1 MPRDIEQ
8 LESMANWMDSRFKL
22 PFIPIRIGMDS
33 LIGLLPVI
41 GDSMSFISTAYI
53 LGKAQRYHLPLHIK
67 ARIVWNGF
75 IDWLIGS
82 IPLIGDIFDIG
93 WKANLKNVALIKA
106 YLSNADANIHLT
118 GRE

>member
-8 LESMANWMDSRFKL
+8 LESMANWMDSQFKL
-22 PFIPIRIGMDS
+22 PFMPIRIGMDS
-33 LIGLLPVI
+33 LIGLLPVV
-41 GDSMSFISTAYI
+41 GDSIGFISTAYI
-53 LGKAQRYHLPLHIK
+53 LGKAQRYRLPLHIM
-67 ARIVWNGF
+67 ARIVGNGF

-106 YLSNADANIHLT
+106 YLSDDIPEPPLT
-118 GRE
+118 ERE